1 MKNTARLTFVL
12 CVVSASL
19 VLPFLLVAQ
28 TGERVW
34 SFDRDTPGRP
44 PEGFTSA
51 LTGKGTIGRWVVI
64 KEATAPSQPNV
75 LAQTSEDN
83 TDYRFPIAIA
93 EDTNY
98 NDLVLS
104 VRCKAIS
111 GKAES
116 YARART
122 LPPST

>member
-1 MKNTARLTFVL
+1 M
-12 CVVSASL
+12 
-19 VLPFLLVAQ
+19 
-28 TGERVW
+28 
-34 SFDRDTPGRP
+34 
-44 PEGFTSA
+44 
-51 LTGKGTIGRWVVI
+51 VI

-98 NDLVLS
+98 KDLVLS
-104 VRCKAIS
+104 VRFKAIS
-111 GKAES
+111 GKVES